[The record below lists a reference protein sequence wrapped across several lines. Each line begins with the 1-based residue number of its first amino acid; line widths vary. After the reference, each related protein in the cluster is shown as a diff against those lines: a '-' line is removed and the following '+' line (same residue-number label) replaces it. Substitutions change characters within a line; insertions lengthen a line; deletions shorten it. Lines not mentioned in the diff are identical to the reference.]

1 MVISTTNKGAKMR
14 KQAAIGTACVPDASA
29 QTVPAGYQLFEEING
44 DLNGDRHANANL
56 SLPFE
61 LVTIFE
67 GKQDFQNIHHRIA
80 HNFTFTFQQ
89 RRQNYEKQSLI
100 QS

>member
-1 MVISTTNKGAKMR
+1 MMADFT
-14 KQAAIGTACVPDASA
+14 
-29 QTVPAGYQLFEEING
+29 QTKYLSQGFDGLQ
-44 DLNGDRHANANL
+44 RHANANL
-56 SLPFE
+56 SMPFE

-89 RRQNYEKQSLI
+89 RRQNNEKLSLI
-100 QS
+100 PS